1 MVSKTSSTA
10 DENWQDTNDSEWEDV
25 PQESQIIFEKVGD
38 EYIGT
43 FQGWSETERNAI
55 PQAHFVGQDG
65 VAAFLNVGASLKQQL
80 KSVKKGTLCRL
91 IWESERDTG
100 QDTPMRVFRVQTKRA

>member
-1 MVSKTSSTA
+1 MVSKSSSNET
-10 DENWQDTNDSEWEDV
+10 EWQDPQSDSEWEDV
-25 PQESQIIFEKVGD
+25 PQEGQIVFEKVGD

-80 KSVKKGTLCRL
+80 KGIKKGTLCRL
-91 IWESERDTG
+91 VWESERDTG
-100 QDTPMRVFRVQTKRA
+100 QDSPMRVFRVQTKRA